1 MKSITSPLYFENCF
15 SDEEI
20 QKILDLQNIFKTDT
34 SKIKS
39 DHVKDYR
46 VSENFWIPKNSF
58 DYKWIYDRILKYT
71 SMANQTYNFDIN
83 IIIDDIQFTLYKST
97 EKGKYDWHDDIL
109 EDKTDTMKKLSIS
122 VQISNENEYEGGEL
136 EIATPPINFIAP
148 KKKGTI
154 IIFPSFLVHRV
165 KEVTKGNRISL
176 VLWIDG
182 PAFK

>member
-1 MKSITSPLYFENCF
+1 M
-15 SDEEI
+15 
-20 QKILDLQNIFKTDT
+20 
-34 SKIKS
+34 
-39 DHVKDYR
+39 
-46 VSENFWIPKNSF
+46 
-58 DYKWIYDRILKYT
+58 
-71 SMANQTYNFDIN
+71 
-83 IIIDDIQFTLYKST
+83 YKST

-109 EDKTDTMKKLSIS
+109 EDKTDTMRKLSIS
-122 VQISNENEYEGGEL
+122 VQISNGNEYEGGEL
-136 EIATPPINFIAP
+136 EIVTPPINFIAP